1 MRLNLETKPGQA
13 ASGHKLTISEVLAEY
28 LRAEKSRLA
37 PKTLARY
44 TDVIGLFTHSLNGY
58 AANSLSQ
65 FERARFDKHFNAEG
79 EEHREFCD
87 LFGPEHILEN
97 VGEFLKYFMVSK
109 VIVGA
114 DTLRASGT
122 VMKKLAKWLAEHD
135 YVRTDDADLAI
146 EQGGDAARDL
156 PAAEKLSALLYD
168 LTAGRHEPRDS
179 DIEGRFSITKIEPG
193 RPRGLRWR
201 SEVVPVV

>member
-1 MRLNLETKPGQA
+1 MRVNRETKPGQA

-87 LFGPEHILEN
+87 LFGPEHILAN
-97 VGEFLKYFMVSK
+97 VGEFLNYFMVSK

-114 DTLRASGT
+114 ATLRASGT
-122 VMKKLAKWLAEHD
+122 VMKKLRSGSRSTTTSAPMTRIWQSSKEAM
-135 YVRTDDADLAI
+135 RRAI
-146 EQGGDAARDL
+146 YQ
-156 PAAEKLSALLYD
+156 
-168 LTAGRHEPRDS
+168 PRKS
-179 DIEGRFSITKIEPG
+179 SRRFFTT
-193 RPRGLRWR
+193 
-201 SEVVPVV
+201 